1 MPFLFVKWFF
11 PVFQGLLLGVLAM
24 TLHEAGHL
32 LAALAVGIKVKN
44 VGFCW
49 KGMYTVREPG
59 PAAKNV
65 LVSLAGPMV
74 NVVLMFTWHWSPTFG
89 LANLC
94 FALCNLL
101 PIEGSDGE
109 RILSCWR
116 DMHKAAMLAR

>member
-1 MPFLFVKWFF
+1 MQFLTLAWIF
-11 PVFQGLLLGVLAM
+11 PVLQALLIGILAM

-32 LAALAVGIKVKN
+32 VAALVVGIKIKN

-59 PAAKNV
+59 PPVKNI

-74 NVVLMFTWHWSPTFG
+74 NLILMMTWHWSPTFG

-94 FALCNLL
+94 FALFNLL

-109 RILSCWR
+109 RIMRCWR
-116 DMHKAAMLAR
+116 EMAKAAVVSR

>member
-1 MPFLFVKWFF
+1 MPFLILKWFF
-11 PVFQGLLLGVLAM
+11 PFFQGLLLGLVAM

-32 LAALAVGIKVKN
+32 IAALAVGIKVKN

-59 PAAKNV
+59 PPVKNI

-74 NVVLMFTWHWSPTFG
+74 NLILLMTWHWWPTFG

-94 FALCNLL
+94 FALFNLL
-101 PIEGSDGE
+101 PIEGSDGL
-109 RILSCWR
+109 RIMKCWR
-116 DMHKAAMLAR
+116 QMAKAPVVSR

>member
-1 MPFLFVKWFF
+1 MPFQFAKWFF
-11 PVFQGLLLGVLAM
+11 PVFQGLSFGVLAM
-24 TLHEAGHL
+24 TLHEVGHL
-32 LAALAVGIKVKN
+32 LAALAVGIRIKN

-59 PAAKNV
+59 PPAKNV

-94 FALCNLL
+94 FALFNLL
-101 PIEGSDGE
+101 PLKGSDGE
-109 RILSCWR
+109 RILICLR
-116 DMHKAAMLAR
+116 DMQKAAQMAR